1 MCFIVTV
8 WRSFAMADFDATMLA
23 LLGISSGTYL
33 GFKFPER
40 DTSPNAPTE

>member
-1 MCFIVTV
+1 VVAV
-8 WRSFAMADFDATMLA
+8 WRTFAMAEFDTTTLG

-40 DTSPNAPTE
+40 